1 MDSSDKLEKVL
12 KKIEPFM
19 IIVIIASFTGVVGGV
34 FGALFIK
41 TLDIFIDFRNT
52 FFYIILLMPIIGII
66 IVYINKKY
74 KCDKEPGELI
84 NRAIIKD
91 EEIPSHITPT
101 LFATTTLSHLA
112 GASVGRMEAP
122 IKMGGGIGSYI
133 ANFFNLKKENKGTII
148 ASGVSAL
155 FGSVFGAP
163 LTGTIFAC
171 ELCFSKKNKKPIY
184 VLPVLLSACF
194 SRFICFAFGLNSFV
208 DRMLYIHHADFG
220 LKQIIPILILIG
232 ICLIFA
238 LIFNNIL
245 KYAKELFHKIKNEY
259 LRIIIGSIIMIGC
272 IYLIGNTLFCG
283 NDTNL
288 VEKALENNSMWYT
301 FIVKALLTALCL
313 AVGFKGGNIGPAFI
327 SGATLGILMASLM
340 GIDPQ
345 MGAAIGAVSLFG
357 GVTGCYISAVFL
369 GIEIFGLKSL
379 AFFIIIA
386 IMLKYFLNQGLI
398 KRKF

>member
-133 ANFFNLKKENKGTII
+133 ANFFNLKKEKSFFSTKN
-148 ASGVSAL
+148 
-155 FGSVFGAP
+155 
-163 LTGTIFAC
+163 IFA
-171 ELCFSKKNKKPIY
+171 
-184 VLPVLLSACF
+184 A
-194 SRFICFAFGLNSFV
+194 
-208 DRMLYIHHADFG
+208 
-220 LKQIIPILILIG
+220 
-232 ICLIFA
+232 
-238 LIFNNIL
+238 
-245 KYAKELFHKIKNEY
+245 
-259 LRIIIGSIIMIGC
+259 
-272 IYLIGNTLFCG
+272 
-283 NDTNL
+283 
-288 VEKALENNSMWYT
+288 
-301 FIVKALLTALCL
+301 
-313 AVGFKGGNIGPAFI
+313 GF
-327 SGATLGILMASLM
+327 
-340 GIDPQ
+340 
-345 MGAAIGAVSLFG
+345 
-357 GVTGCYISAVFL
+357 
-369 GIEIFGLKSL
+369 
-379 AFFIIIA
+379 
-386 IMLKYFLNQGLI
+386 
-398 KRKF
+398 

>member
-1 MDSSDKLEKVL
+1 MKRKNSLS
-12 KKIEPFM
+12 I
-19 IIVIIASFTGVVGGV
+19 
-34 FGALFIK
+34 
-41 TLDIFIDFRNT
+41 
-52 FFYIILLMPIIGII
+52 IILLFLLISVFYPLIGMLAKVEWAEFSKLVTSSAFKESMSNSLLVTTIATVTSIIIAYILAYTLNRTNIEHRAILKILLTLPMLIPSISHGLGLINLFGANGLISKVFGFNIIGM
-66 IVYINKKY
+66 
-74 KCDKEPGELI
+74 PG
-84 NRAIIKD
+84 
-91 EEIPSHITPT
+91 
-101 LFATTTLSHLA
+101 
-112 GASVGRMEAP
+112 
-122 IKMGGGIGSYI
+122 
-133 ANFFNLKKENKGTII
+133 
-148 ASGVSAL
+148 
-155 FGSVFGAP
+155 
-163 LTGTIFAC
+163 
-171 ELCFSKKNKKPIY
+171 
-184 VLPVLLSACF
+184 
-194 SRFICFAFGLNSFV
+194 
-208 DRMLYIHHADFG
+208 
-220 LKQIIPILILIG
+220 
-232 ICLIFA
+232 
-238 LIFNNIL
+238 
-245 KYAKELFHKIKNEY
+245 
-259 LRIIIGSIIMIGC
+259 IIIGSIIMIGC

-369 GIEIFGLKSL
+369 GIEIFGIKSL